1 MAFLQE
7 LRLRV
12 LAYVEGKEVLSSL
25 REWFAP
31 LALEVG
37 SCDEPEAKRIVYKMQ
52 RSLADE
58 SQRYIGE
65 PELKQILFACLFP
78 VPSLSIYKQIS
89 FDETAAQTI
98 VTGSFSSS
106 VAVPAA
112 ASLGVG
118 PVMEYV

>member
-7 LRLRV
+7 LRLRI
-12 LAYVEGKEVLSSL
+12 LAYIDGKEALPSL

-31 LALEVG
+31 LALELG
-37 SCDEPEAKRIVYKMQ
+37 SCEEPEAKRIVYRMQ

-58 SQRYIGE
+58 SQGYIGE
-65 PELKQILFACLFP
+65 PELKQILFAYLFS
-78 VPSLSIYKQIS
+78 VPSLSIFKQVSI
-89 FDETAAQTI
+89 DEAATHTI

>member
-1 MAFLQE
+1 MVSLHE
-7 LRLRV
+7 LYSHI
-12 LAYVEGKEVLSSL
+12 LAYVEGKQALSAL

-37 SCDEPEAKRIVYKMQ
+37 SCKDLDAKRIAYRMQ

-58 SQRYIGE
+58 SQGYIGE
-65 PELKQILFACLFP
+65 PELKQIMFAFLFP
-78 VPSLSIYKQIS
+78 VPSLSIIKQIS
-89 FDETAAQTI
+89 LDEAASKTI

-106 VAVPAA
+106 VAVPGA

-118 PVMEYV
+118 PVVEYV